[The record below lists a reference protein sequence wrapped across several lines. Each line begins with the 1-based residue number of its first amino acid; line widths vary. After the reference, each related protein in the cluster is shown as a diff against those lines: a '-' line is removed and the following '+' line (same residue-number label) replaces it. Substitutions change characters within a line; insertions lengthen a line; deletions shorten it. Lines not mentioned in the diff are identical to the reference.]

1 MHQRALKPNIV
12 RAKEDNPVIHCKS
25 RRIGSSSH
33 TALRSGCESFWH
45 VFDYFLAWSGIF
57 EIFDVVFSCGIWCY
71 GTEKGK
77 MNFFPLSSFL
87 LSNFGGNEKVC
98 NTRNPALSLMNLFET
113 VGALF
118 FIKKAYPKNPLTLV

>member
-1 MHQRALKPNIV
+1 MAVFAYVASYTTSLIRTSMPSQP
-12 RAKEDNPVIHCKS
+12 P
-25 RRIGSSSH
+25 RRIGASSH
-33 TALRSGCESFWH
+33 TALRSGCESFCH
-45 VFDYFLAWSGIF
+45 EFDYFLAWSAIF

-98 NTRNPALSLMNLFET
+98 STRNPAYLWIYLKRLVRYFSSRKLIPKNLSL
-113 VGALF
+113 
-118 FIKKAYPKNPLTLV
+118 